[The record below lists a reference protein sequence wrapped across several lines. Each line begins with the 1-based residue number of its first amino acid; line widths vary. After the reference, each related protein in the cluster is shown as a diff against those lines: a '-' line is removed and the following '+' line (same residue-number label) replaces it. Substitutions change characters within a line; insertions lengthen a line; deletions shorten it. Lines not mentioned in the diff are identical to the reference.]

1 MNDKWWRNKCAL
13 YAGKLDDWTREQ
25 PRNTKTVKQILSAV
39 GFLKTA
45 SKSHNDQDA
54 YDALQALDAY
64 VLSDQHTIKAQDV
77 YTKICFA
84 SEKK

>member
-13 YAGKLDDWTREQ
+13 YAGKLDDWTLEQ
-25 PRNTKTVKQILSAV
+25 PRNTKTVKQILSIKAMMLV
-39 GFLKTA
+39 A
-45 SKSHNDQDA
+45 SREINDQDA

-64 VLSDQHTIKAQDV
+64 VLSDQHTSKAQDV